1 MAQLS
6 DDCFEADGGLIPV
19 EEALARLEARLST
32 IVGAESITLDSA
44 AGRILAADITSDRAV
59 PPHDNSAVD
68 GYAVYFDDLDA
79 DGETRLP
86 VAGRV
91 AAGHP
96 LNGPAQRGTAV
107 RIFTGAPIPD
117 GAAGP
122 DGVAGPDGAAG
133 PDTVLM
139 QEDCRAEEHNGQTH
153 VVIPAG
159 ISRGAN
165 RRDEGEDVARGQV
178 ILRAGQ
184 RLRPQDIGLA
194 ASIGRA
200 DFSVYEKLT
209 VGVLST
215 GDEVYEP
222 GAAAPAGGIYDANR
236 HALTALLSDLG
247 CAVRDYGIVAD
258 DADRIGAAL
267 TRAAEE
273 CDAIVS
279 TAGMSVGDEDHLAD
293 AIARLGTLHFWKVA
307 IKPGRPVAFGQI
319 GDTPFIGLPGN
330 PAAMMVTFLRLARP
344 ALLRLGGATDVAPRL
359 YQVRAGFT
367 HSKKERRREYV
378 RVCLAPGD
386 DGVLVANKHPRSG
399 AGVLTS
405 MVESEGLVELPE
417 DMTQLTPGTM
427 VSFLPFTEV
436 AR

>member
-6 DDCFEADGGLIPV
+6 DDCFETDGGLLPADD
-19 EEALARLEARLST
+19 ALALLEARLTT
-32 IVGAESITLDSA
+32 IVGAEKITLDSA
-44 AGRILAADITSDRAV
+44 VGRILAEDITSDRAV

-68 GYAVYFDDLDA
+68 GYAVYFDDLA
-79 DGETRLP
+79 GVGETSLP

-91 AAGHP
+91 TAGHP
-96 LNGPAQRGTAV
+96 LGGPAQRGTAV

-122 DGVAGPDGAAG
+122 DGAEDHDVG

-139 QEDCRAEEHNGQTH
+139 QEDCRAEDRAGQAY

-165 RRDEGEDVARGQV
+165 RRDKGEDVAQGQV

-184 RLRPQDIGLA
+184 RLRPQDVGLA
-194 ASIGRA
+194 ASVGRA
-200 DFSVYEKLT
+200 VLPVFEKLT
-209 VGVLST
+209 VGVMST
-215 GDEVYEP
+215 GDEVFEP
-222 GAAAPAGGIYDANR
+222 GVDAPAGGIYDANR
-236 HALTALLSDLG
+236 HALMAALTDLG
-247 CAVRDYGIVAD
+247 CDVRDYGIIPD
-258 DADRIGAAL
+258 DADRIEDTLKTAA
-267 TRAAEE
+267 AD

-279 TAGMSVGDEDHLAD
+279 SAGMSVGDEDHLAGSVD
-293 AIARLGTLHFWKVA
+293 RLGTLHFWKVA

-359 YQVRAGFT
+359 YQVRAGFA

-378 RVCLAPGD
+378 RVSLEIGD
-386 DGVLVANKHPRSG
+386 DGVLVASKHPQSG

>member
-6 DDCFEADGGLIPV
+6 DDCFETDGGLIPV
-19 EEALARLEARLST
+19 DDALTLLAARLATL
-32 IVGAESITLDSA
+32 VGTEEVTLA
-44 AGRILAADITSDRAV
+44 HAIGRILAADVTSDRAV

-79 DGETRLP
+79 DGETILP

-91 AAGHP
+91 TAGHP
-96 LNGPAQRGTAV
+96 LDGPAQRGTAV

-117 GAAGP
+117 GPG
-122 DGVAGPDGAAG
+122 DQKTG

-139 QEDCRAEEHNGQTH
+139 QEDCRTEDRAGQPY

-159 ISRGAN
+159 ISRDAN
-165 RRDEGEDVARGQV
+165 RRDAGEDVAQGQV

-184 RLRPQDIGLA
+184 RLRPQDVGLA
-194 ASIGRA
+194 ASIGDA
-200 DFSVYEKLT
+200 ALPVYEKLT
-209 VGVLST
+209 VGMLST
-215 GDEVYEP
+215 GDEVFEP
-222 GAAAPAGGIYDANR
+222 GSDAPAGGIYDANR
-236 HALTALLSDLG
+236 HTLSALLSDLG
-247 CAVRDYGIVAD
+247 CEVRDYGIIPD
-258 DADRIGAAL
+258 DSDRIDATLTTAAG
-267 TRAAEE
+267 E
-273 CDAIVS
+273 CDAIIS
-279 TAGMSVGDEDHLAD
+279 SAGMSVGDEDHLAD
-293 AIARLGTLHFWKVA
+293 SIARLGSLHFWKVA

-359 YQVRAGFT
+359 YQVRAGFA
-367 HSKKERRREYV
+367 HSKKAQRREYV
-378 RVCLAPGD
+378 RVALATGD
-386 DGVLVANKHPRSG
+386 DSVLVASKHPRSG

>member
-6 DDCFEADGGLIPV
+6 DDCFETDGGLIPAAT
-19 EEALARLEARLST
+19 ALSLLEARLAT
-32 IVGAESITLDSA
+32 IVGTEKIALNSA
-44 AGRILAADITSDRAV
+44 AGRILAGDIVSDRAV

-68 GYAVYFDDLDA
+68 GYAVYFDDLAPDS
-79 DGETRLP
+79 ETTLP

-96 LNGPAQRGTAV
+96 LDGPATRGTAV

-122 DGVAGPDGAAG
+122 D
-133 PDTVLM
+133 TVLM
-139 QEDCRAEEHNGQTH
+139 QEDCRVEARDGQEF
-153 VVIPAG
+153 VAIPAG

-165 RRDEGEDVARGQV
+165 RRDSGEDVARGQV
-178 ILRAGQ
+178 ILQAGQ

-194 ASIGRA
+194 ASVGCA
-200 DFSVYEKLT
+200 DLPVFTKLV

-215 GDEVYEP
+215 GDEVFEP
-222 GAAAPAGGIYDANR
+222 GADAPAGGIYDANR
-236 HALTALLSDLG
+236 HALMAVLSDLG
-247 CAVRDYGIVAD
+247 CEVRDYGISPD
-258 DADRIGAAL
+258 DADRIEDTLNAA
-267 TRAAEE
+267 AAD

-279 TAGMSVGDEDHLAD
+279 SAGMSVGDEDHLAGSVE
-293 AIARLGTLHFWKVA
+293 RLGTLHFWKVA

-344 ALLRLGGATDVAPRL
+344 ALLRLGGATDLSPRL
-359 YQVRAGFT
+359 YQVRAGFAHT
-367 HSKKERRREYV
+367 KKERRREYV
-378 RVCLAPGD
+378 RVSLEVGD
-386 DGVLVANKHPRSG
+386 DGVLVARKHPRHG

>member
-6 DDCFEADGGLIPV
+6 DDCFETDGGLISAD
-19 EEALARLEARLST
+19 EALALLATRLAA
-32 IVGAESITLDSA
+32 IVGTENVTLHTA
-44 AGRILAADITSDRAV
+44 VGRILADDIQSDRAV

-68 GYAVYFDDLDA
+68 GYAVYFNDLAPDD
-79 DGETRLP
+79 ETTLP

-91 AAGHP
+91 TAGHP
-96 LNGPAQRGTAV
+96 LDGPAPRGSAV
-107 RIFTGAPIPD
+107 RIFTGAPIPAGD
-117 GAAGP
+117 NGAP
-122 DGVAGPDGAAG
+122 DDHNGG

-139 QEDCRAEEHNGQTH
+139 QEDCRIEDRGGQTH

-165 RRDEGEDVARGQV
+165 RRDSGEDVAPGQV

-200 DFSVYEKLT
+200 ALPVFKKLV

-215 GDEVYEP
+215 GDEVFEP
-222 GAAAPAGGIYDANR
+222 DTDAPAGGIYDANR
-236 HALTALLSDLG
+236 HALMAALSDLG
-247 CAVRDYGIVAD
+247 CDVRDYGIIPD
-258 DADRIGAAL
+258 DADRIENTLKTAA
-267 TRAAEE
+267 AD

-279 TAGMSVGDEDHLAD
+279 SAGMSVGDEDHLAASVD
-293 AIARLGTLHFWKVA
+293 RLGTLHFWKVA
-307 IKPGRPVAFGQI
+307 IKPGRPVAFGRI

-344 ALLRLGGATDVAPRL
+344 ALLRLGGATDVSPRL

-367 HSKKERRREYV
+367 HAKKERRREYV
-378 RVCLAPGD
+378 RVGLEVGD
-386 DGVLVANKHPRSG
+386 DGVLVARKHPRSG
-399 AGVLTS
+399 AGVLMS

>member
-6 DDCFEADGGLIPV
+6 DDCFETGGGLMPADD
-19 EEALARLEARLST
+19 ALALLEARLAT
-32 IVGAESITLDSA
+32 IVGTEDVALKNA

-68 GYAVYFDDLDA
+68 GFAVYFDDLNA
-79 DGETRLP
+79 AGETALP

-96 LNGPAQRGTAV
+96 LDGPAPRGTAV

-117 GAAGP
+117 GAT
-122 DGVAGPDGAAG
+122 G

-139 QEDCRAEEHNGQTH
+139 QEDCRTEDRAGQTH

-165 RRDEGEDVARGQV
+165 RRDEGEDVAQGQV

-184 RLRPQDIGLA
+184 RLRPQDVGLA
-194 ASIGRA
+194 ASVGRA
-200 DFSVYEKLT
+200 ALPVYAKLT

-215 GDEVYEP
+215 GDEVFEP
-222 GAAAPAGGIYDANR
+222 GADAPAGGIYDANR

-247 CAVRDYGIVAD
+247 CVVRDYGIIAD
-258 DADRIGAAL
+258 DAERIGAAL
-267 TRAAEE
+267 TTAAQE

-279 TAGMSVGDEDHLAD
+279 SAGMSVGDEDHLAD
-293 AIARLGTLHFWKVA
+293 SIARLGRLHFWKVA

-359 YQVRAGFT
+359 YQVRAGFA

-378 RVCLAPGD
+378 RVALATGD
-386 DGVLVANKHPRSG
+386 DGVLVASKHPRSG

>member
-6 DDCFEADGGLIPV
+6 DDCFETDGGLIAA
-19 EEALARLEARLST
+19 EAALALLEARLAT
-32 IVGAESITLDSA
+32 IVGSEQTPLNDAV
-44 AGRILAADITSDRAV
+44 GRILAEDIVSDRAV

-68 GYAVYFDDLDA
+68 GYAVYFDDLDP
-79 DGETRLP
+79 DGDTGLP

-91 AAGHP
+91 TAGHP
-96 LNGPAQRGTAV
+96 LDGPASRGTAV
-107 RIFTGAPIPD
+107 RIFTGAPVPD
-117 GAAGP
+117 GETGP
-122 DGVAGPDGAAG
+122 DGG

-139 QEDCRAEEHNGQTH
+139 QEDCREEERDGQAV

-165 RRDEGEDVARGQV
+165 RRERGEDVAPGQV
-178 ILRAGQ
+178 ILRAGR

-200 DFSVYEKLT
+200 DLPVFAKLL

-215 GDEVYEP
+215 GDEVFEP
-222 GAAAPAGGIYDANR
+222 GADAPAGGIYDANR
-236 HALTALLSDLG
+236 HALMAVLSDMG
-247 CAVRDYGIVAD
+247 CNVRDYGIIPD
-258 DADRIGAAL
+258 DARRIEDTLRTAA
-267 TRAAEE
+267 AE
-273 CDAIVS
+273 CDAIIS
-279 TAGMSVGDEDHLAD
+279 SAGMSVGDEDHLA
-293 AIARLGTLHFWKVA
+293 ASIERLGALHFWKVA
-307 IKPGRPVAFGQI
+307 IKPGRPIAFGQI

-344 ALLRLGGATDVAPRL
+344 ALLRLGGATELSPRL
-359 YQVRAGFT
+359 YQVRAGFKHT
-367 HSKKERRREYV
+367 KKERRREYV
-378 RVCLAPGD
+378 RARLETGD
-386 DGVLVANKHPRSG
+386 DGVLVARKHPRSG

>member
-6 DDCFEADGGLIPV
+6 DDCFETGGGLIPA
-19 EEALARLEARLST
+19 EQALSQLEARLTAIADTET
-32 IVGAESITLDSA
+32 IALHDA
-44 AGRILAADITSDRAV
+44 AGRILAADIVSDRAV

-68 GYAVYFDDLDA
+68 GYAVYFDDLAA
-79 DGETRLP
+79 DTETVLP
-86 VAGRV
+86 VVGRV
-91 AAGHP
+91 TAGHP
-96 LNGPAQRGTAV
+96 LDDASTRGSAV

-122 DGVAGPDGAAG
+122 D
-133 PDTVLM
+133 TVLM
-139 QEDCRAEEHNGQTH
+139 QEDCRTEDRDEQEC

-165 RRDEGEDVARGQV
+165 RRDSGEDVARGQT
-178 ILRAGQ
+178 ILHAGQ

-200 DFSVYEKLT
+200 DLPVYTKLV

-215 GDEVYEP
+215 GDEVFEP
-222 GAAAPAGGIYDANR
+222 GTDAPAGGIYDANR
-236 HALTALLSDLG
+236 HALMAVLSDLG
-247 CAVRDYGIVAD
+247 CDVRDYGIIPD
-258 DADRIGAAL
+258 DADRIEDTLKSAA
-267 TRAAEE
+267 AD

-279 TAGMSVGDEDHLAD
+279 SAGMSVGDEDHLA
-293 AIARLGTLHFWKVA
+293 ASVERLGTLHFWKVA
-307 IKPGRPVAFGQI
+307 IKPGRPIAFGQI

-344 ALLRLGGATDVAPRL
+344 ALLRLAGATDLSPRL
-359 YQVRAGFT
+359 YQVRAGFS
-367 HSKKERRREYV
+367 HAKKERRREYV
-378 RVCLAPGD
+378 RVSLEAGD
-386 DGVLVANKHPRSG
+386 DGVLVARKHPRSG

-417 DMTQLTPGTM
+417 DMTQLTSGTM

>member
-6 DDCFEADGGLIPV
+6 DDCFETGGGLIPADD
-19 EEALARLEARLST
+19 ALAQLEARLTT
-32 IVGAESITLDSA
+32 IVGTERVALNVA
-44 AGRILAADITSDRAV
+44 AGRILAQDITSDRAV

-68 GYAVYFDDLDA
+68 GYAVYFDDLAADA
-79 DGETRLP
+79 DTPLP

-91 AAGHP
+91 TAGHP
-96 LNGPAQRGTAV
+96 LDGPAERGTAI
-107 RIFTGAPIPD
+107 RIFTGAPIP
-117 GAAGP
+117 GGES
-122 DGVAGPDGAAG
+122 G

-139 QEDCRAEEHNGQTH
+139 QEDFRTEDRDGNAF

-165 RRDEGEDVARGQV
+165 RRDRGEDIADGQT

-184 RLRPQDIGLA
+184 RLRPQDVGLA
-194 ASIGRA
+194 ASIGHA
-200 DFSVYEKLT
+200 DLPVFERLVI
-209 VGVLST
+209 GVMST
-215 GDEVYEP
+215 GDEVFEP
-222 GAAAPAGGIYDANR
+222 GTEAPAGGIYDANR
-236 HALTALLSDLG
+236 HVLTALLSDLG
-247 CAVRDYGIVAD
+247 CEVRDYGIIPD
-258 DADRIGAAL
+258 DADRIAAAL
-267 TRAAEE
+267 TRAAAD

-279 TAGMSVGDEDHLAD
+279 SAGMSVGDEDHLAASVD
-293 AIARLGTLHFWKVA
+293 RLGALHFWKVA

-344 ALLRLGGATDVAPRL
+344 ALLRLGGATDVSPRL
-359 YQVRAGFT
+359 YQVRAGFA
-367 HSKKERRREYV
+367 HSKKQRRREYV
-378 RVCLAPGD
+378 RVSLEAGD
-386 DGVLVANKHPRSG
+386 DGVLVARKHPRSG